1 MPTPFL
7 HGGATTRTV
16 AQDDG
21 QQALNQLEHFMETD
35 DGLGSLKAKPGASPA
50 LSSDNASESFR
61 KVEQQAVLSEMTVPP
76 SAPSTA
82 AGSGSLPQLRLAA
95 PTAPTIPS
103 EGSRLHVPDIRG
115 KDEEDSE
122 DDFEIHTVFL
132 GGEGTTTDQSTTPA
146 AAPSS
151 GVGQPLPKSAV
162 KEERALMSA
171 RSSQPATIEA
181 SILNGDGSGNS
192 YIPGA
197 WVSQVISQDGPA
209 TSQSLKYMKA
219 LNDPYV
225 KALSAHRR
233 ELNASRIDLEREY
246 VDTMASKLSTQ
257 RSGALATLNCRPGQ
271 LRGNAAGILPSPR
284 MANEKQRI
292 CYCYGSPDSP
302 CDNHIPFREES
313 EKVVVFPYHASAGMH
328 FSQAAA
334 QEPPSQPSQVS
345 PLSPHV
351 SLAEQSLRGP
361 EEPGSFGWLYQLG
374 DKLPGLPDVLS
385 VMVGA
390 ETQNTSLAHPA
401 THADPAQVALSELID
416 GMETQL

>member
-7 HGGATTRTV
+7 HGGAATRTV

-35 DGLGSLKAKPGASPA
+35 DGLGSLKAKTGASPA
-50 LSSDNASESFR
+50 LSSENASETFR
-61 KVEQQAVLSEMTVPP
+61 KVEQQAVLSEMTLPQQQPHV
-76 SAPSTA
+76 SAPSNA
-82 AGSGSLPQLRLAA
+82 AGSGSLPQLRLVA
-95 PTAPTIPS
+95 PTASTIPS

-115 KDEEDSE
+115 REEEDSE
-122 DDFEIHTVFL
+122 EDFEIHTVFL
-132 GGEGTTTDQSTTPA
+132 GGEGTTTEQSSAPA

-162 KEERALMSA
+162 KEERSLMSA
-171 RSSQPATIEA
+171 RSSQPSATIEA

-209 TSQSLKYMKA
+209 SSQSLKYMKA

-328 FSQAAA
+328 FSQAPA
-334 QEPPSQPSQVS
+334 QEPPSQPSHVS
-345 PLSPHV
+345 PLAPHV
-351 SLAEQSLRGP
+351 TLAEQPLRGS
-361 EEPGSFGWLYQLG
+361 EDPGSFGWLYQLG
-374 DKLPGLPDVLS
+374 DKLPGL
-385 VMVGA
+385 
-390 ETQNTSLAHPA
+390 TQNTSLAHPA